1 MAVAHKVAAFDIVE
15 LTERVDDAPAGA
27 RGGVLEL
34 RAGDMAMIEV
44 TKPDLGPAARI
55 VFAPLSKVRMVEPAH
70 RR

>member
-1 MAVAHKVAAFDIVE
+1 MAVAHKIAAFDIVE

-34 RAGDMAMIEV
+34 RERDMAMIEV

-55 VFAPLSKVRMVEPAH
+55 VFAPLSKIRVIQPAPRH
-70 RR
+70 